1 MKDNNTGKNKNF
13 YSRGKEIFDG
23 IEPLYKNSKRITKNE
38 LHNVPIQQHRPGQQS
53 TGRKTYLQVK
63 PANTSSNSDTYTK
76 WNHGAGVDH
85 LGNRNAG

>member
-38 LHNVPIQQHRPGQQS
+38 LHNMQTFKNRPGKQPVKRETVVQTEATHSRSGGDPHS
-53 TGRKTYLQVK
+53 TGGGG
-63 PANTSSNSDTYTK
+63 ASDNSLAYSD
-76 WNHGAGVDH
+76 
-85 LGNRNAG
+85 